1 VATASGPPGRPLAVT
16 GVASAVGTLSWLVF
30 APGAVFLGWIARAHG
45 VDAADWTLAVI
56 AALVGT
62 LLVRASI
69 RRSEPIVESVPAVAD
84 EAGDLDC
91 RTLEDLVTDHLDGRL
106 DPGQRTP
113 IERHLAEC
121 DGCATYL
128 AQVRKTI
135 AVLEALGTTANPPL
149 APLRPD
155 TSRSALASSSSLSPD
170 PPISLVR
177 SWGESASYNENAL
190 T

>member
-1 VATASGPPGRPLAVT
+1 MRLDIRPAAGMDRPSSRGRDGRVATASGPPGRPLAVT

-106 DPGQRTP
+106 DPGNARRSSGTSP
-113 IERHLAEC
+113 N
-121 DGCATYL
+121 AT
-128 AQVRKTI
+128 AARPTSPKS
-135 AVLEALGTTANPPL
+135 AKPSPSSKHSAPP
-149 APLRPD
+149 PTRP
-155 TSRSALASSSSLSPD
+155 
-170 PPISLVR
+170 
-177 SWGESASYNENAL
+177 
-190 T
+190 